1 MATSFTTE
9 QELPFLFEVLDGR
22 GRRVPT
28 DGVPVAASSDETVA
42 TVSIE
47 AGTDDTW
54 NGLVTSVTESP
65 AGTTQRVTVT
75 ADADLGTGVQEVV
88 GYIDFTVTLD
98 PRTSQRVV
106 SINAGTPTDKPV
118 APPAAA

>member
-1 MATSFTTE
+1 MAETLTTE

-22 GRRVPT
+22 GRRVPI
-28 DGVPVAASSDETVA
+28 DGEPTVASSDETVA

-54 NGLVTSVTESP
+54 NGKITSVTESP

-75 ADADLGTGVQEVV
+75 ADADLGAGVQEVV

-98 PRTSQRVV
+98 PRTAQRVV
-106 SINAGTPTDKPV
+106 SLSPGTAVDKPV
-118 APPAAA
+118 VPPA